1 MVHWEL
7 RRKINF
13 EPSNTLV
20 VKRRQAT
27 SPSTLVT
34 SMVKLLVLLLPTLPQ
49 HFFGYE
55 IACRDDTECSAKLK
69 LKSSC
74 IEGKC
79 SNPFHSGCLRVI
91 AEEQGDYQ
99 FSGIRECNSDDD
111 PHFAACSRG
120 PFKYDEV
127 RIAIGNW
134 ESVILLS
141 WVYQIFLSE
150 VLDVPVTIE
159 NNVAGSCSFYD
170 INSDFTYSDIA
181 YNFDSLK
188 EAHRVD
194 GDCTV
199 TSKCAHVLPE
209 VWEGPTQQITD
220 GQGKWFSFFLN
231 SLSLL
236 SC

>member
-1 MVHWEL
+1 ML
-7 RRKINF
+7 
-13 EPSNTLV
+13 
-20 VKRRQAT
+20 KRRQPM
-27 SPSTLVT
+27 SPSTLIILFP
-34 SMVKLLVLLLPTLPQ
+34 SMVNLLLVLLLSTLPHQ
-49 HFFGYE
+49 LFGYE
-55 IACRDDTECSAKLK
+55 IACRDDNECSAKLK
-69 LKSSC
+69 LQSSC

-79 SNPFHSGCLRVI
+79 TNPFHSGCLRVI

-99 FSGIRECNSDDD
+99 FSGEKYIRECNSDDD
-111 PHFAACSRG
+111 PHSAECSRG
-120 PFKYDEV
+120 PLEYDEV

-134 ESVILLS
+134 ESVMLLS

-159 NNVAGSCSFYD
+159 NNVAGSTSFYD

-181 YNFDSLK
+181 YNFDSLR

-209 VWEGPTQQITD
+209 VWVGPTQQIID
-220 GQGKWFSFFLN
+220 GQGKWCSYF
-231 SLSLL
+231 
-236 SC
+236 